1 MVDKDK
7 KVKVPFRFNS
17 KGYDQSG
24 QEYIELE
31 NGGSDGY
38 DDGKEFHGA
47 WWEKI
52 PQSTEY
58 CTIKQSVT
66 AQRGAYDRKSEASGI
81 QWLDHHAQAY
91 NDEFRRN
98 PVKKKTKDD

>member
-17 KGYDQSG
+17 KGY
-24 QEYIELE
+24 EYIELVD
-31 NGGSDGY
+31 GGSNGY

-47 WWEKI
+47 WWKKI
-52 PQSTEY
+52 PDSKEY
-58 CTIKQSVT
+58 CSIKQTVD
-66 AQRGAYDRKSEASGI
+66 AQRGAFDRKSEASGI

-98 PVKKKTKDD
+98 PVKKKTKHD

>member
-1 MVDKDK
+1 M
-7 KVKVPFRFNS
+7 
-17 KGYDQSG
+17 
-24 QEYIELE
+24 
-31 NGGSDGY
+31 
-38 DDGKEFHGA
+38 
-47 WWEKI
+47 
-52 PQSTEY
+52 
-58 CTIKQSVT
+58 T

>member
-38 DDGKEFHGA
+38 DDGKEFMVHG
-47 WWEKI
+47 
-52 PQSTEY
+52 
-58 CTIKQSVT
+58 
-66 AQRGAYDRKSEASGI
+66 G
-81 QWLDHHAQAY
+81 
-91 NDEFRRN
+91 RRFLSPLN
-98 PVKKKTKDD
+98 IAPSNNQ